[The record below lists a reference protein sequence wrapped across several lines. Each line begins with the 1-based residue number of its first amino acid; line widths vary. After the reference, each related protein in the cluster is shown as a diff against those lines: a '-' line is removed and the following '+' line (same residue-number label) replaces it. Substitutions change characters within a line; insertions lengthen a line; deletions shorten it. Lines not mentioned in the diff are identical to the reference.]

1 MELKQ
6 ALQELADRI
15 KEEII
20 RRMHSNVGVNPR
32 TGQNTLIGSDLEKSI
47 SVDIKGEDQIVFEI
61 ADYYEYVVT
70 GWRRTGN
77 FPGTL
82 SQFVYNLTRWVRKKD
97 IKIQGKSENQVV
109 WAILKSIWTRG
120 IRPRPFIESG
130 YNNDED
136 PSKILIFLDNYF
148 DKWSDET
155 FEAIT
160 KELDKYFT

>member
-15 KEEII
+15 KGEII
-20 RRMHSNVGVNPR
+20 RRMHSNVGINPR
-32 TGQNTLIGSDLEKSI
+32 TGQNTLIGSDLETSI

-82 SQFVYNLTRWVRKKD
+82 SQFVTNLTRWVRKKD

-120 IRPRPFIESG
+120 ITARPFIESG

-136 PSKILIFLDNYF
+136 PSKILVFLDNYF